1 MTFLS
6 PGTASHQ
13 LAPKTFLKECTC
25 ESIFGTPQGKKF
37 KIKPRLWV
45 SGLARGTNPET
56 CGKSWTHCKNS
67 QVQGQGWDATAHPLD
82 LICHSGHKS
91 VSCIYWFHFCCVCHL
106 HVLLYPQ

>member
-45 SGLARGTNPET
+45 SGLAGAPILRLVEKAGHTVRIP
-56 CGKSWTHCKNS
+56 KSR
-67 QVQGQGWDATAHPLD
+67 VRAGML
-82 LICHSGHKS
+82 
-91 VSCIYWFHFCCVCHL
+91 L
-106 HVLLYPQ
+106 HILWI